1 MLQRRKFLQMG
12 SLGMGGLFA
21 NKIFASGN
29 SGIAKKPLVI
39 STWDAGIAA
48 NKGAWE
54 ILKTGGRAF
63 DAVEKGVMVTEESI
77 NCCVG
82 LGGNPDRE
90 GIVTLDACIMDEYG
104 NAGSVLALERIKH
117 PISVARR
124 VLEKTPHVYL
134 VGDGA
139 QMFALQQGFTL
150 EPQKLSDEAA
160 KEYKKWLDKSE
171 YKPQINI
178 EQKQG
183 NLQDKGQIAAAPNR
197 LSNGAFN
204 HDTIGMLAIDANG
217 NLSGSCTTSGMAF
230 KMRGRVGDSPII
242 GAGLFVDN
250 EVGAAVST
258 GLGEEVIK
266 VCGTHLV
273 VELMRQGYSPENACK
288 EAVRRIV
295 KHNGEKKSKEIQV
308 GFLALNKKGEYGAYC
323 IQSGFSFAVCNSDSH
338 NELIA
343 SKHMI

>member
-1 MLQRRKFLQMG
+1 MLQRRKFLQLG
-12 SLGMGGLFA
+12 SLGFGGLFA
-21 NKIFASGN
+21 NKVFATKGN
-29 SGIAKKPLVI
+29 LAVKKPLVI
-39 STWDAGIAA
+39 STWDAGLAA
-48 NKGAWE
+48 NKDAWQ
-54 ILKTGGRAF
+54 ILRSGGRAF
-63 DAVEKGVMVTEESI
+63 DAVEKGVMVTESSI

-90 GIVTLDACIMDEYG
+90 GIVTLDACIMDEFG
-104 NAGSVLALERIKH
+104 NAGGVLALERIKH

-139 QMFALQQGFTL
+139 QMFAIQQGFPL
-150 EPQKLSDEAA
+150 EPQKLSDDAE
-160 KEYKKWLDKSE
+160 KEYKKWLEKSD

-183 NLQDKGQIAAAPNR
+183 GLKKGGQIAAAPNR

-204 HDTIGMLAIDANG
+204 HDTIGMIAIDANG

-295 KHNGEKKSKEIQV
+295 KHNGEQKSKDIQV

-323 IQSGFSFAVCNSDSH
+323 IQSGFSFAVCDSDSH

>member
-1 MLQRRKFLQMG
+1 MLQRRKFLQLG
-12 SLGMGGLFA
+12 SLGFGSLFA
-21 NKIFASGN
+21 NNIFAAG
-29 SGIAKKPLVI
+29 GKTGKKPLVI
-39 STWDAGIAA
+39 STWDAGLAA
-48 NKGAWE
+48 NKDAWQ
-54 ILKTGGRAF
+54 ILRSGGRAF
-63 DAVEKGVMVTEESI
+63 DAVEKGVMVTESSI

-82 LGGNPDRE
+82 LGGNPDRD
-90 GIVTLDACIMDEYG
+90 GIVTLDACIMDEFG
-104 NAGSVLALERIKH
+104 NAGGVLALERIKH
-117 PISVARR
+117 PIAVARR

-139 QMFALQQGFTL
+139 QMFAVEQGFPL
-150 EPQKLSDEAA
+150 EPQKLSDEAE
-160 KEYKKWLDKSE
+160 KEYKKWLQKSE

-183 NLQDKGQIAAAPNR
+183 GLQKGQVAAVPNR

-204 HDTIGMLAIDANG
+204 HDTIGMIAIDANG

-242 GAGLFVDN
+242 GAGLYVDN

-295 KHNGEKKSKEIQV
+295 KHNGEQKSKDIQV

-323 IQSGFSFAVCNSDSH
+323 IQSGFSFAVCDSDSH

>member
-1 MLQRRKFLQMG
+1 MLQRRKFLQVG
-12 SLGMGGLFA
+12 SLGLGSLLT
-21 NKIFASGN
+21 NKLMASKINN
-29 SGIAKKPLVI
+29 SGKKPLVI
-39 STWDAGIAA
+39 STWDAGLAA
-48 NKGAWE
+48 NKDAWQ
-54 ILKTGGRAF
+54 ILRSGGRAF
-63 DAVEKGVMVTEESI
+63 DAVEKGVMVTESTI

-90 GIVTLDACIMDEYG
+90 GIVTLDACIMDEFG
-104 NAGSVLALERIKH
+104 NAGGVLALERIKH

-134 VGDGA
+134 VGEGA
-139 QMFALQQGFTL
+139 QMFAVQQGFPL
-150 EPQKLSDEAA
+150 EPQVLSDDAK
-160 KEYKKWLDKSE
+160 KEYEKWLKKSE

-183 NLQDKGQIAAAPNR
+183 GLQKGGQIAAAPNR

-204 HDTIGMLAIDANG
+204 HDTIGMIAIDAHG

-250 EVGAAVST
+250 EIGAAVST

-266 VCGTHLV
+266 ICGTHLV

-288 EAVRRIV
+288 EAVRRIIR
-295 KHNGEKKSKEIQV
+295 HNGEAKAKEIQV
-308 GFLALNKKGEYGAYC
+308 GFLALNKKGEYGSYC
-323 IQSGFSFAVCNSDSH
+323 IQSGFSYAVCDSDSH